1 MEGVSATDE
10 DARVNGM
17 PVPVIHGPFGPVFP
31 VNLFYTSL
39 MCATSRSG
47 CSVIMAL

>member
-10 DARVNGM
+10 DARV
-17 PVPVIHGPFGPVFP
+17 IHGPFEPVFP